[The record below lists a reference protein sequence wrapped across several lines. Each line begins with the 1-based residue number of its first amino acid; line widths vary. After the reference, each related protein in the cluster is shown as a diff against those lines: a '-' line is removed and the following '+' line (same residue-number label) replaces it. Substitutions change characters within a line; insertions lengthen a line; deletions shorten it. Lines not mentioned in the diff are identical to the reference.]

1 MAAPGRRDRGA
12 ASPER
17 RGTRRPLLP
26 PGDRRAALPLC
37 AGSGGGRARVA
48 GLSLAQLLPLV
59 QLCLAPL
66 APAAGEGG
74 GAPV

>member
-26 PGDRRAALPLC
+26 PGDRRAALPLR